1 MKKTIETA
9 SGFKCKLDDTILD
22 DMRLMDL
29 IADLDENQLL
39 YPKFVSFLLGDE
51 LKEKLYQHIAEK
63 GGRVPIAAL
72 DAELQEI
79 MEQLGGGG
87 DTVKK

>member
-39 YPKFVSFLLGDE
+39 YPKFVSFLL
-51 LKEKLYQHIAEK
+51 KEKLYQHIAVK